1 MKGPQSVP
9 RTFLRGLEQEQQ
21 SIWEAKLCTALS
33 GTRSLQG
40 PGQEQG
46 KVAAC
51 QKEGVIS
58 AFQTQ
63 EQIEETVLGLTP
75 SGGIKRTGR
84 ERSGIQEGARAGPGA
99 GPQPKP
105 SPALPW

>member
-1 MKGPQSVP
+1 MCYPVRGQKPT
-9 RTFLRGLEQEQQ
+9 RTR
-21 SIWEAKLCTALS
+21 A
-33 GTRSLQG
+33 GTREGGCLS
-40 PGQEQG
+40 
-46 KVAAC
+46 
-51 QKEGVIS
+51 QKKGEIS

-63 EQIEETVLGLTP
+63 EQIEETVLGLTL

-84 ERSGIQEGARAGPGA
+84 ERSGTQEGAHAGPGA